1 MRLWIPVLS
10 LLFALSV
17 ESPMRADGDPNFDE
31 AAAKAAYRKWYNALR
46 PVAVYG
52 RVIDLESNAVEGVTV
67 QLGWDDSFNQWGG
80 GRKSFVTS
88 DKNGFWEFH
97 AKKAH
102 YVVLN
107 NNKINRGFEYLH
119 GKKDYGNLL
128 NLQTTKTNPVIVW
141 MRKRVNMTY
150 LYKKDNNKQLRAT
163 SAASDENKF
172 CMIARP
178 ESNAVLPDSYTDLVI
193 SAWFVPGTNMWAIRY
208 SATNGS
214 DGLVL
219 GSNIL
224 YQAPNEGYEKEIV
237 LQGPPWPKYL
247 YLRSRSPAIYSRV
260 EFSYYLMSMNDASLG
275 FSLYLDSETNPYGDR
290 SLEYDPGCEA
300 VQVELKNEVE
310 RAFALNQRPV
320 KPDISALLKKRRLK

>member
-1 MRLWIPVLS
+1 
-10 LLFALSV
+10 
-17 ESPMRADGDPNFDE
+17 MRADGDPNFDE

-67 QLGWDDSFNQWGG
+67 QLGWEDSFNQWGG
-80 GRKSFVTS
+80 GRTSFVTS
-88 DKNGFWEFH
+88 DKNGLWKFH
-97 AKKAH
+97 AKKAY

-107 NNKINRGFEYLH
+107 NNNINRGYEYLPSNN
-119 GKKDYGNLL
+119 DYHDLIRR
-128 NLQTTKTNPVIVW
+128 QTTKTNPVIVR
-141 MRKRVNMTY
+141 MRKRVDMTF
-150 LYKKDNNKQLRAT
+150 LYKEDHHKQLRAT
-163 SAASDENKF
+163 STASDEKKF

-178 ESNAVLPDSYTDLVI
+178 EPDYVPDAYTDLVL
-193 SAWFVPGTNMWAIRY
+193 SAWFVPGTNKWAIRY

-224 YQAPNEGYEKEIV
+224 YQAPNEGYEKEVI

-247 YLRSRSPAIYSRV
+247 YLRSRSPAIYSRL
-260 EFSYYLMSMNDASLG
+260 EFSYYLTSMNDASLG
-275 FSLYLDSETNPYGDR
+275 FRLYLDSETNPYGDR
-290 SLEYDPGCEA
+290 SLEYDPSADA
-300 VQVELKNEVE
+300 VKVDLEKEVE

-320 KPDISALLKKRRLK
+320 KADISALLKKRRTK